1 MLSLCLIAYHTL
13 HFAQVCLRADEIA
26 QEIGFTKFR
35 SSHDWYSDFCNRFLG
50 GAASGSHQDSFMATN
65 TKDERGKDEIEEIDK
80 ANRRDDNTTSS
91 TVGVSHEE
99 GGGSS
104 DKTLTAAGG
113 AGREQRVEPLN
124 ISPMPAADINKEPAA
139 TAEGSGVQGQR
150 EHAAGQLS
158 KGETPHDATH
168 ARVVG
173 DDAGPKGGFQGMG
186 VVVVATERGSADVVS
201 ESGSENTPATI
212 C

>member
-13 HFAQVCLRADEIA
+13 HFAQVCIRADEIA

-35 SSHDWYSDFCNRFLG
+35 SSHQWYSGFCNRFLG
-50 GAASGSHQDSFMATN
+50 GAAGGSHQDSFVATN
-65 TKDERGKDEIEEIDK
+65 FEDERGKDEIEETDK

-91 TVGVSHEE
+91 THDVSHEE
-99 GGGSS
+99 GGSSS

-113 AGREQRVEPLN
+113 AGRVAGGEQGMELQK
-124 ISPMPAADINKEPAA
+124 ISPIPAADIKKEPAA
-139 TAEGSGVQGQR
+139 AAEGGEWVQVQR
-150 EHAAGQLS
+150 QHAAGQLS
-158 KGETPHDATH
+158 KGETPHDATQ

-173 DDAGPKGGFQGMG
+173 DDAGPNGGVQGMG
-186 VVVVATERGSADVVS
+186 VVVVATERGIV
-201 ESGSENTPATI
+201 SENTPATI